1 MENQTQPTIQPQ
13 MPVQPV
19 EQPTI
24 QMPMP
29 TPTEPVIEPTKKSL
43 PKWPLIIIGI
53 ILLATLLTGTF
64 ILYKNTTF
72 KPKPATKTAPV
83 LTPSIAILTPTPIV
97 YPSHSTVTKTPNGNL
112 VTNTK
117 YGFDFTVPS
126 DWDAIDLGVN
136 ILVAP
141 QKTTDVLRK
150 ALSHGGIDGPNI
162 LGINVSTTPLV
173 VNSESAISSQRESI
187 TFAGL
192 SAIKYSRTYL
202 QNLEGATKGEGDII
216 ITFTNNGTYYEIVY
230 PKNSYQATNEQIL
243 STFKFTN

>member
-1 MENQTQPTIQPQ
+1 MENETQPTIQPQ
-13 MPVQPV
+13 IPAQTV
-19 EQPTI
+19 
-24 QMPMP
+24 
-29 TPTEPVIEPTKKSL
+29 TETVSEPTKKSL
-43 PKWPLIIIGI
+43 PKWPLIIVGI
-53 ILLATLLTGTF
+53 ILLATLLTGSF
-64 ILYKNTTF
+64 VLYKNLNV

-187 TFAGL
+187 TFAGV
-192 SAIKYSRTYL
+192 SAIKYTRTYL
-202 QNLEGATKGEGDII
+202 QNLPGATKGGGDII
-216 ITFTNNGTYYEIVY
+216 IEFIKDKIYYEIVY
-230 PKNSYQATNEQIL
+230 PRDSYQATNEQIL